1 MKRGFSLMENKTLTM
16 QIEEF
21 KNSLVQIINES
32 NIAPYFV
39 EMVLRDIYL
48 EVNQAAKNQLQQE
61 QQAYIQSLQNAASAN
76 TAASTNTV
84 SDETEVTRWENE
96 DGNLTEIEEEKDA
109 E

>member
-1 MKRGFSLMENKTLTM
+1 MENKTLTM

-39 EMVLRDIYL
+39 EMILRDIYL
-48 EVNQAAKNQLQQE
+48 EVNQAARNQLQQE
-61 QQAYIQSLQNAASAN
+61 QQAYIQSLQNTASVN
-76 TAASTNTV
+76 TDSSTTN
-84 SDETEVTRWENE
+84 SDNTEVTRWEDE
-96 DGNLTEIEEEKDA
+96 DGTLTEIEEESDT